1 MKNSNNPIAVL
12 FSVIILVTMISPA
25 LAAAPQTWMGPKAQ
39 TADSWISGNWA
50 GYAVTGDDGSVTSV
64 SGSWTVPTVT
74 GSKRETSYSAFW
86 VGMDGFSSDSP
97 TVEQIGTSSDLRSG
111 RATYYAWY
119 EFYPLQPMIPINSIS
134 ISPGDKISASVT
146 YSSNTFTLT
155 ITDETT
161 PDTYTTSMAVS
172 DLGYTPKRDS
182 AEWIAEA
189 PSSGGRIL
197 PLANFGTA
205 YFGTDYTLISSTCYA
220 TIGSQTEPIGSFAS
234 SDIQQISM
242 GSLSYRRHTAT
253 ISYKAETSLLS
264 LDGTSFS
271 VDWVSK

>member
-1 MKNSNNPIAVL
+1 MKNIKTPIVVL
-12 FSVIILVTMISPA
+12 FGVIILVTMISPA
-25 LAAAPQTWMGPKAQ
+25 LAAAPQISMGPKTP

-86 VGMDGFSSDSP
+86 VGMDGFNSP

-119 EFYPLQPMIPINSIS
+119 EFYPLQPMMQIS
-134 ISPGDKISASVT
+134 ANEFSVSPGDTISASVT

-155 ITDETT
+155 ITDETH
-161 PDTYTTSMAVS
+161 PDTYTTSMTVS
-172 DLGYTPKRDS
+172 QLGYTPKRNS
-182 AEWIAEA
+182 ADWIAEA
-189 PSSGGRIL
+189 PYSGRIL
-197 PLANFGTA
+197 PLANFGTV
-205 YFGTDYTLISSTCYA
+205 YFGTDYTQISATCTA
-220 TIGSQTEPIGSFAS
+220 TIGSSTGPIGSFVP
-234 SDIQQISM
+234 SDVQQISM
-242 GSLSYRRHTAT
+242 GSLSYHRHTTT
-253 ISYKAETSLLS
+253 ISYKAKTSDLS
-264 LDGTSFS
+264 GDGTSFS